1 MKCKSKEEILEWL
14 RRKFVV
20 TFVNQRRFRLEA
32 FDEGKIVEESRTNW
46 IPINTQIREEIVFK
60 LRVTHL

>member
-1 MKCKSKEEILEWL
+1 MDWL

-60 LRVTHL
+60 LSVTHL